1 MIIKNAEVYT
11 EEGIFEKRDIYIQD
25 GRFAGQMPE
34 AEDQQVIDAEGCYAI
49 PGLTDIHFHG
59 CVGRDFCDGT
69 EEAIQAIA
77 DYEASVGVT
86 TIVPATMTFSEEKL
100 MGIARAAR
108 AHKNEKGAILCGIN
122 MEGPFIAMK
131 KKGAQNGKYIHKPDI
146 EMFDRLQEESGG
158 LFKLVDLA
166 PEVDGAMEFIRA
178 KKDEVVLSIAHTTA
192 NYETAKA
199 AIEAG
204 VHHMTH
210 LYNAMN
216 PISHREPGPVIA
228 AADDERCEAELICDG
243 VHIHPA
249 VVRNTLKMF
258 GPDRV
263 IFVSDTMM
271 AAGLPD
277 GLYELG
283 GQPVTARGNRATLE
297 DGTLAGSNTNLME
310 CMKTAVK
317 QMNVPLETAVR
328 CAAVNSAKSVGIY
341 DQYGSITPG
350 KTANVVLLDKNDLEV
365 KQVILKGECL

>member
-11 EEGIFEKRDIYIQD
+11 EEGVFEKKDIYIRN
-25 GRFAGQMPE
+25 GRFTDEMPE
-34 AEDQQVIDAEGCYAI
+34 DNCIIDGEGCYAI

-59 CVGRDFCDGT
+59 CVGKDFCDGT

-86 TIVPATMTFSEEKL
+86 TIVPATMTYSEEKL
-100 MGIARAAR
+100 TQIARAAK
-108 AHKNEKGAILCGIN
+108 AHKNHRGAILCGIN

-131 KKGAQNGKYIHKPDI
+131 KKGAQNGTYIRKPDI
-146 EMFDRLQEESGG
+146 DMFDRLQKEAGG

-166 PEVDGAMEFIRA
+166 PEIEGAMEFIRA

-192 NYETAKA
+192 DYETAKA
-199 AIEAG
+199 AIQAG
-204 VHHMTH
+204 VRHMTH

-216 PISHREPGPVIA
+216 PINHRDPGPIIA
-228 AADDERCEAELICDG
+228 ASEDSRCEAELICDG

-263 IFVSDTMM
+263 IFISDTMR

-277 GLYELG
+277 GMYELG
-283 GQPVTARGNRATLE
+283 GQPVIAKGNRATLK
-297 DGTLAGSNTNLME
+297 DGTLAGSNTNLMN
-310 CMKTAVK
+310 CMRTAVLC
-317 QMNVPLETAVR
+317 MGVPLETAVR

-341 DQYGSITPG
+341 GEYGSISRG
-350 KTANVVLLDKNDLEV
+350 KVANVVLLNKNDLETR
-365 KQVILKGECL
+365 QVILKGECI

>member
-1 MIIKNAEVYT
+1 MIIKNAMVYT
-11 EEGIFEKRDIYIQD
+11 EEGIFEKKDIYIRD
-25 GRFAGQMPE
+25 GKFVDLAQE
-34 AEDQQVIDAEGCYAI
+34 EDEIVDGEGCYAI

-86 TIVPATMTFSEEKL
+86 TIVPATMTFSEDKL
-100 MGIARAAR
+100 TQIARAAR

-146 EMFDRLQEESGG
+146 EMFDRLQKEASG

-166 PEVDGAMEFIRA
+166 PEEEGAMEFIRA
-178 KKDEVVLSIAHTTA
+178 KKDEVVLSIAHTTTD
-192 NYETAKA
+192 YETAKM
-199 AIEAG
+199 AIEEG

-216 PISHREPGPVIA
+216 PINHREPGPIIA
-228 AADDERCEAELICDG
+228 ASDDDRCEAELICDG

-249 VVRNTLKMF
+249 IVRNTLKMF

-263 IFVSDTMM
+263 IFISDTMM
-271 AAGLPD
+271 AAGLSD
-277 GLYELG
+277 GMYELG
-283 GQPVTARGNRATLE
+283 GQPVIVKGNHATLE

-310 CMKTAVK
+310 CMKTAVLK
-317 QMNVPLETAVR
+317 MQVPLETAVR

-350 KTANVVLLDKNDLEV
+350 KVANVVLLSMNDLET
-365 KQVILKGECL
+365 KQVILKGKRVS